1 MVRIQFLSLVALM
14 SLSAIGCGPSAPP
27 APKQGD
33 VKGTVTLDSKPMES
47 GEVSFVI
54 VGQPPS
60 VLPVTNGAFS
70 GKASIGANRVEVYS
84 YRAGGAAVEMGGQK
98 FGGDKENF
106 IPAKFNADSTLKA
119 DVAQSGANDFKFDV
133 TSK

>member
-1 MVRIQFLSLVALM
+1 MVRIQFLSLLALI

-27 APKQGD
+27 VPKQGD

-54 VGQPPS
+54 VGQQPS
-60 VLPVTNGAFS
+60 LLPVTNGAFS
-70 GKASIGANRVEVYS
+70 GKAAIGANRVEVYS
-84 YRAGGAAVEMGGQK
+84 YRTGGAAVEMGGQK

-106 IPAKFNADSTLKA
+106 IPAKFNVESTLKA